1 MEVGSFRLDLDL
13 DQPHKSFICSIT
25 DKFFSRLEETSFED
39 NTKLRDLVQISL
51 DDFIRE
57 LFIFPHI
64 GTFIHR
70 RLAS

>member
-1 MEVGSFRLDLDL
+1 MEGGSFQLNLDL

-25 DKFFSRLEETSFED
+25 HKIFSRLEETFFED

-57 LFIFPHI
+57 FFIFSTYWSFHK
-64 GTFIHR
+64 
-70 RLAS
+70 